1 MVDSKTDKILKMLE
15 EEIDVE
21 LLSSTKENLKAMD
34 NGVGVC

>member
-15 EEIDVE
+15 EEIDEE

>member
-34 NGVGVC
+34 NGVAVC